1 MRAAGQGRARMLDL
15 FPARALTPGARTI
28 SMRNAGETMMNLDE
42 KICVDMIVVSHGW
55 RMH

>member
-1 MRAAGQGRARMLDL
+1 MLDL